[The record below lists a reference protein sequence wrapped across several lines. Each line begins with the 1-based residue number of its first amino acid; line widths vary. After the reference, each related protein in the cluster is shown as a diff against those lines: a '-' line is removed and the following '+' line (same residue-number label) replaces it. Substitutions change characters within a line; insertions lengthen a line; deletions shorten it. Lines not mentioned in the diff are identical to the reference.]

1 MNCTVLVFKTTW
13 GYPDLTAVRE
23 PETTET
29 SPSGVTSA
37 EVVGPV
43 NLV

>member
-1 MNCTVLVFKTTW
+1 MNCTVLVFKTR